1 MGDNEEQHDVE
12 LLSTIA
18 SSPAALEQ
26 FYRRHVDG
34 VTHFLSRRC
43 HTPDD
48 VADAVSATFVAVLF
62 SAHSFDLERGSP
74 MAWLYSIA
82 RNEARGQG
90 RSLGRREALRLRL
103 QGSALLSRDDV
114 ERIAEIIDAEHQ
126 VNQLEGTLA
135 AASSGELEL
144 LLSMTKDDLTVTQAA
159 SSLGISAATGRKR
172 LERLRRRVTTSNEAA
187 NHQTPMEEK

>member
-1 MGDNEEQHDVE
+1 MSDNDQQLDAE
-12 LLSTIA
+12 LLSNIA

-26 FYRRHVDG
+26 FYRRHVVG
-34 VTHFLSRRC
+34 VTRFLSRRC
-43 HTPDD
+43 QTPED

-62 SAHSFDLERGSP
+62 SAHSFDPELGSP

-103 QGSALLSRDDV
+103 QGSALLSRDDA
-114 ERIAEIIDAEHQ
+114 ERISEIIDAERQ
-126 VNQLEGTLA
+126 VNELEEALST
-135 AASSGELEL
+135 ASFGELEL
-144 LLSMTKDDLTVTQAA
+144 LRSMAMDDLTVAQAA

-172 LERLRRRVTTSNEAA
+172 LERLRRRVVISDEAA
-187 NHQTPMEEK
+187 NHPTPMEEQ